1 MRNGRYIS
9 DYHCHSAVS
18 PDGHSTMAEM
28 ARAAI
33 EMGIDELCF
42 TDHVEPVPW
51 LRWNDGP
58 LPLHSYDWSVMAQ
71 DFAAAQRLYGDKIKL
86 RMGAEL
92 GEAPFALEVM
102 ESFLK
107 NAPPLD
113 FTIGSAHVFRREDGT
128 VAELYWNTEPDEAMW
143 YSEFDGYVAELER
156 LVDWGK
162 FTVLGHLTLPLRY
175 AKELAGLDLSFD
187 RYEEQLREILRR
199 AIEKGIGIELNTN
212 RGHDPL
218 PGAKWLKL
226 YRELGGEIVTMGSDA
241 HTPDYLGCAMEE
253 NQDLLRACSFRHFTT
268 YEQGK
273 PTFHQL

>member
-9 DYHCHSAVS
+9 DYHCHSRIS
-18 PDGHSTMAEM
+18 PDAKVPMIDM
-28 ARAAI
+28 ARAAV
-33 EMGIDELCF
+33 EAGIDELCF
-42 TDHVEPVPW
+42 TDHVEPLVFF
-51 LRWNDGP
+51 RWNDAPRPIG
-58 LPLHSYDWSVMAQ
+58 SYDWDAMVRE
-71 DFAAAQRLYGDKIKL
+71 FRAAQEAYGERIKL

-107 NAPPLD
+107 SAPPLD

-175 AKELAGLDLSFD
+175 AKEMAGLELSFD

-253 NQDLLRACSFRHFTT
+253 NQDLLRACGFRYFTT